1 MQSSSVTSKGQV
13 TIPAAIR
20 RRLGIR
26 PGDRVGFAE
35 EDGRVVIERQE
46 NRVEAA
52 FGVLKARRGATLDQM
67 EEAIA
72 AGSRRPR

>member
-13 TIPAAIR
+13 TIPASVR
-20 RRLGIR
+20 RKLGIK
-26 PGDRVGFAE
+26 PGDRVGFVE
-35 EDGRVVIERQE
+35 RDDHVVIERHE

-52 FGVLKARRGATLDQM
+52 FGVLKATRSVSLEQM

-72 AGSRRPR
+72 AGPGRAR